1 MPHQGEAIA
10 HLAGRAGLVMVAG
23 QDLQLANGESI
34 ALGSGQD
41 TNLAIGKQT
50 RMHAGQAIGVAA
62 GLSKAGDNN
71 IGLQL
76 TAGQDNID
84 VQAQHDVLKLMAK
97 QDLKLVSANM
107 NVDFAAA
114 KRVRIATAGGASIT
128 LEGGNI
134 TVECP
139 GPITYKAAQRKFEGP
154 VSSNYPLPSFPQ
166 SICVECML
174 RAMAGGH
181 PLGSMNG

>member
-1 MPHQGEAIA
+1 
-10 HLAGRAGLVMVAG
+10 GLVMVAG

-41 TNLAIGKQT
+41 TNLAIGKQA

-97 QDLKLVSANM
+97 QDLKLVSA
-107 NVDFAAA
+107 
-114 KRVRIATAGGASIT
+114 
-128 LEGGNI
+128 
-134 TVECP
+134 
-139 GPITYKAAQRKFEGP
+139 
-154 VSSNYPLPSFPQ
+154 
-166 SICVECML
+166 
-174 RAMAGGH
+174 
-181 PLGSMNG
+181 

>member
-1 MPHQGEAIA
+1 LGQGAVTHQTAALDTAKNDDAPLAKQAKAVAGMVDGKALDAARQDASAGNTSTQGKVPHQAEAMV

-62 GLSKAGDNN
+62 GLSKAGDSN

-107 NVDFAAA
+107 NVDFA
-114 KRVRIATAGGASIT
+114 
-128 LEGGNI
+128 
-134 TVECP
+134 
-139 GPITYKAAQRKFEGP
+139 
-154 VSSNYPLPSFPQ
+154 
-166 SICVECML
+166 
-174 RAMAGGH
+174 
-181 PLGSMNG
+181 